1 MCHIDHV
8 LLHTFA
14 VLHVICISVEDREMC
29 FKLTYSLG
37 ERGNSRRYNLW
48 PTEDSM
54 IHSDYILRHK
64 TMNPFTA
71 MKLQLSLTD

>member
-14 VLHVICISVEDREMC
+14 VLHVVCISVEDREMC
-29 FKLTYSLG
+29 FKLIYSLG
-37 ERGNSRRYNLW
+37 ERGNLW
-48 PTEDSM
+48 TTEDSV

>member
-14 VLHVICISVEDREMC
+14 VLHVVCISVEDSEIC

-37 ERGNSRRYNLW
+37 ERRNSRRHNLW
-48 PTEDSM
+48 TTEDSM
-54 IHSDYILRHK
+54 IHSDYILRHN